1 MLKLLQIGLAL
12 AIVALQLYAVKA
24 ITFFC
29 DSLIK
34 EKQGRPHQSVKHN

>member
-12 AIVALQLYAVKA
+12 AIVGLQLYAVKA

-34 EKQGRPHQSVKHN
+34 EKQRRPHQSVKHN